1 MSVVFF
7 LCRVRSECREPGA
20 KCRTHGKGVA
30 EPAILCHSL
39 VTSVSVVGLLFFL
52 FFFPPFFLFFF
63 FLIFQL
69 SSKLESQRERSCA
82 LLVRN
87 GESVTFHWEL
97 IHDWMCR

>member
-20 KCRTHGKGVA
+20 KCPTHGKGVA

-39 VTSVSVVGLLFFL
+39 VTSVSVVGLLY
-52 FFFPPFFLFFF
+52 FFF
-63 FLIFQL
+63 FSILLYF
-69 SSKLESQRERSCA
+69 SVGSKLESQREKSCA

-87 GESVTFHWEL
+87 GRSVAFHWEL
-97 IHDWMCR
+97 IHDWMCW

>member
-52 FFFPPFFLFFF
+52 FFFPPFFSF
-63 FLIFQL
+63 FLLPYFSVEL
-69 SSKLESQRERSCA
+69 KARKSEREKLRTA
-82 LLVRN
+82 
-87 GESVTFHWEL
+87 GEEWRICDLPLGVDS
-97 IHDWMCR
+97 